1 MTGSTTDPSVAPPA
15 PRREPGP
22 FGQAIRAGVSIG
34 LLLSAIMIV
43 ALLVANLITAL
54 ESYALERNALFM
66 TAFVLVAAS
75 PVLRFRKHP
84 RQMFVA
90 AMVGWVLFVGAYD
103 LAGRFFRDLFEAL
116 QHTPFETLVEGAV
129 VYGICAVG
137 SWVIDMVHEARRH
150 PIVSRRKPP
159 EP

>member
-1 MTGSTTDPSVAPPA
+1 MTHTMTDTSPNPPSTG
-15 PRREPGP
+15 REPGP
-22 FGQAIRAGVSIG
+22 FAHAMRTGVRMG
-34 LLLSAIMIV
+34 VFLSVIMIA
-43 ALLVANLITAL
+43 ALVVANRVTAL
-54 ESYALERNALFM
+54 EGYALERNALFL
-66 TAFVLVAAS
+66 TAFVLVAVS
-75 PVLRFRKHP
+75 PVLRFRKRP

-103 LAGRFFRDLFEAL
+103 LAGRYFRDLFDAL

-137 SWVIDMVHEARRH
+137 SWVMEMIHHARRQ

-159 EP
+159 TP